1 MVFALQQWADKYN
14 ESLVTGKKFVAV
26 DIYNKQMFNCS
37 GSLKREKYACHP
49 EKGFSL
55 TEIIST

>member
-26 DIYNKQMFNCS
+26 DIYNKQEFNNS
-37 GSLKREKYACHP
+37 G
-49 EKGFSL
+49 GF
-55 TEIIST
+55 